1 MVEVNQLSLAFFRR
15 HFQSAWRQPYLAD
28 RFSEDI
34 ADDPRFQ
41 PGPAPGGWTNLV
53 DYLRQLGVT
62 DQEMTTT
69 GVAVVTSTG
78 RLIDRFR
85 DQVVFPI
92 TYRAQLMESLDNQ
105 GRDVAAITRNLVP
118 QHR

>member
-1 MVEVNQLSLAFFRR
+1 MEGKSELASVRR
-15 HFQSAWRQPYLAD
+15 VPTPNYSQRARRS
-28 RFSEDI
+28 S
-34 ADDPRFQ
+34 
-41 PGPAPGGWTNLV
+41 PGPAPHP
-53 DYLRQLGVT
+53 
-62 DQEMTTT
+62 
-69 GVAVVTSTG
+69 STG